1 MTTIATMSTLATT
14 TGSISIIVTMTI
26 TITIII
32 AITATPRLIPHIHM
46 HPLFFETG
54 LKCHGC
60 DVCSDQMKA
69 SCSHI

>member
-1 MTTIATMSTLATT
+1 MVLVCYSQEL
-14 TGSISIIVTMTI
+14 
-26 TITIII
+26 
-32 AITATPRLIPHIHM
+32 RLIPHIHM

-69 SCSHI
+69 GSHTEWA